1 MSKVISFRLNSDN
14 PREAQALTILY
25 DWLSQGFSTRHT
37 LTEALLS
44 LSFDNNEL
52 SQKQDLINLAI
63 KMEELLNNFE
73 AVISQSGYQKRS
85 SKGDLSDIF
94 KTALIQAVRP
104 GLKINTKNVL
114 DSE

>member
-1 MSKVISFRLNSDN
+1 
-14 PREAQALTILY
+14 
-25 DWLSQGFSTRHT
+25 
-37 LTEALLS
+37 
-44 LSFDNNEL
+44 
-52 SQKQDLINLAI
+52 
-63 KMEELLNNFE
+63 MEELLNNLE